1 MKGFTSQQM
10 SWFLAS
16 AEEKMTSVK
25 FNQHLLNQQKMNPE
39 GFVVGTAKVAGE
51 RRAVVLGEHAVERG
65 SKRLCCAFPHQ
76 LLKLAVETLEN
87 PLVGSVVYDHPVGL
101 EGKEIVALNED
112 GKNSVVVILEEQG
125 YTLCFEAGY
134 QYMLLKTVW
143 DNWTA
148 DGEFRVNGE
157 DYVLRIRPS
166 TAVSKE

>member
-1 MKGFTSQQM
+1 MKGFTSQKM

-25 FNQHLLNQQKMNPE
+25 FYQHLLDQQRLDPE
-39 GFVVGTAKVAGE
+39 SFVVGTAKIAGE
-51 RRAVVLGEHAVERG
+51 RRVVVLGEHAVERG
-65 SKRLCCAFPHQ
+65 TKRLFCAFPHQ

-101 EGKEIVALNED
+101 EDKEIVVLNED
-112 GKNSVVVILEEQG
+112 GKNSVVVVLEEEG

-134 QYMLLKTVW
+134 QYVLLKTVW

-148 DGEFRVNGE
+148 DGAFRVNGE

-166 TAVSKE
+166 TSVSKE